1 MGKGIEGHGRR
12 GRPELPAAAGIGS
25 SLREARLAAGL
36 TLAQVAG
43 PVYSAGYLSQV
54 ERGQSSP
61 SADAVAHFNRRLG
74 LELTVAGGV
83 TETVPT
89 PRDAVVR
96 ALRLLTE
103 AEPAAAESARDL
115 LRAAA
120 AMLTL
125 IAQRLDD

>member
-1 MGKGIEGHGRR
+1 
-12 GRPELPAAAGIGS
+12 
-25 SLREARLAAGL
+25 
-36 TLAQVAG
+36 
-43 PVYSAGYLSQV
+43 
-54 ERGQSSP
+54 
-61 SADAVAHFNRRLG
+61 
-74 LELTVAGGV
+74 V